1 MVKDGGGAR
10 EEKLRLP
17 DQRSRKIYQL
27 LKAANRR
34 RRIRAV
40 IDRSSFGVMVGISVG
55 LLLVLCDRFFAP
67 DWLLLPMVLG
77 SILAGPLIAVLSV
90 LFFCRFEQLDTVIEV
105 ERRQALKQRLSSALF
120 VEEHTPEQSSDD
132 LVELVIADGDS
143 HAELVDL
150 TKAIPIS
157 VPRTVR
163 ASLWLGGLL
172 LVCWWAMPPFDLLG
186 NEELRAEQEAEEKR
200 IEKEDQR
207 LQERSKEMLEL
218 AKRHQISP
226 ETKKLLADLE
236 KSRPLPKTEELKE
249 QTRRPLAA
257 LEELKKRAQVL
268 KARPEVSDA
277 KSAVRSMQAIESR
290 METSLGQEAREAL
303 SQGSP
308 QRAAEALQKLAKK
321 LADAAQEGELAEQES
336 LARDLEKLQAALGS
350 ELSAELSEA
359 LSKLK
364 AGDLKGAASTLGEN
378 AEELAQLARLMREAN
393 LLDQIESEIQFTQ
406 DELAQLPQEWK
417 SGPPPKICPDCLN
430 GT

>member
-1 MVKDGGGAR
+1 M
-10 EEKLRLP
+10 P

-27 LKAANRR
+27 LQAADRR
-34 RRIRAV
+34 RRLRAV
-40 IDRSSFGVMVGISVG
+40 IDRSSFGAMVGISVG
-55 LLLVLCDRFFAP
+55 LLLVFCDRFFAP
-67 DWLLLPMVLG
+67 DWALLPTVLI
-77 SILAGPLIAVLSV
+77 SVLAGPIIGGLSV
-90 LFFCRFEQLDTVIEV
+90 LFFCRFEQLDTAIEV

-120 VEEHTPEQSSDD
+120 VEQQTPEQSSDE

-150 TKAIPIS
+150 SEAIPIP
-157 VPRTVR
+157 VPRAARV
-163 ASLWLGGLL
+163 SLWLGGLL
-172 LVCWWAMPPFDLLG
+172 LLCWLAMPPFDLFG
-186 NEELRAEQEAEEKR
+186 NEQLRAEQETEKER

-226 ETKKLLADLE
+226 ETKKLLTDLE
-236 KSRPLPKTEELKE
+236 KPRPLAKTGDRKK
-249 QTRRPLAA
+249 QTRRPLAT
-257 LEELKKRAQVL
+257 LEELKKRTQAL
-268 KARPEVSDA
+268 KERPEVSDA
-277 KSAVRSMQAIESR
+277 KSAVRSMQEVESR
-290 METSLGQEAREAL
+290 METPLGQEAREAL

-308 QRAAEALQKLAKK
+308 QRAAEALQKLANK
-321 LADAAQEGELAEQES
+321 LAATAQQGELAEQES
-336 LARDLEKLQAALGS
+336 LVRDLEKLQAAIGS

-364 AGDLKGAASTLGEN
+364 AGDLKGAASTLGKN
-378 AEELAQLARLMREAN
+378 AEELAQLARLMKEAN